1 MWTFWRLWV
10 RMKSLI
16 VIGHG
21 YFSDLRN
28 ILQVLVSNRNE
39 FIVVEGLR
47 PITLE

>member
-1 MWTFWRLWV
+1 MWTFWRLSYI
-10 RMKSLI
+10 R
-16 VIGHG
+16 IGYG